1 MDDALT
7 KRADR
12 LLADAKRAGLTLA
25 VAESCTGGL
34 LCQVLSDAEGAS
46 AQFAGGFV
54 TYTKAQKTA
63 ALGVP
68 ASLLKEKTAVCP
80 EVARAMADGA
90 LRMSA
95 ASVTA
100 AITGVAGP
108 EPDED
113 DNPVGMVCLAVARRG
128 NPTRDF
134 KFNYGNR
141 GRDAI
146 RRQAVLDALDALID
160 AVTAVSAAA

>member
-108 EPDED
+108 PADEEEK
-113 DNPVGMVCLAVARRG
+113 PGGGGWLPGARPG
-128 NPTRDF
+128 QPPRDLQI
-134 KFNYGNR
+134 N
-141 GRDAI
+141 
-146 RRQAVLDALDALID
+146 L
-160 AVTAVSAAA
+160 

>member
-108 EPDED
+108 QPDEN
-113 DNPVGMVCLAVARRG
+113 DNPGGVGCPPGARRG
-128 NPTRDF
+128 NPTRGF
-134 KFNYGNR
+134 RFNYGKR

-146 RRQAVLDALDALID
+146 PPPTGLD
-160 AVTAVSAAA
+160 

>member
-12 LLADAKRAGLTLA
+12 LLADAKRAGLT
-25 VAESCTGGL
+25 
-34 LCQVLSDAEGAS
+34 
-46 AQFAGGFV
+46 
-54 TYTKAQKTA
+54 
-63 ALGVP
+63 
-68 ASLLKEKTAVCP
+68 
-80 EVARAMADGA
+80 
-90 LRMSA
+90 
-95 ASVTA
+95 
-100 AITGVAGP
+100 
-108 EPDED
+108 
-113 DNPVGMVCLAVARRG
+113 LAVARRG

>member
-1 MDDALT
+1 IGRPLCLEHRMNDVLG

-12 LLADAKRAGLTLA
+12 LLTHAARAGLTVA

-34 LCQVLSDAEGAS
+34 LCQVLSDAKGAS

-63 ALGVP
+63 ALQVP
-68 ASLLKEKTAVCP
+68 ASLLSEKTAVCP
-80 EVARAMADGA
+80 DVARAMAEGA

-95 ASVTA
+95 AGVTA

-108 EPDED
+108 EP
-113 DNPVGMVCLAVARRG
+113 
-128 NPTRDF
+128 
-134 KFNYGNR
+134 
-141 GRDAI
+141 
-146 RRQAVLDALDALID
+146 
-160 AVTAVSAAA
+160 

>member
-12 LLADAKRAGLTLA
+12 LLADAKRAGLAGA

-54 TYTKAQKTA
+54 TYTKGQKTA
-63 ALGVP
+63 ALGVRR
-68 ASLLKEKTAVCP
+68 SLLKENSARSP
-80 EVARAMADGA
+80 ELPGPMAEGA

-100 AITGVAGP
+100 
-108 EPDED
+108 
-113 DNPVGMVCLAVARRG
+113 
-128 NPTRDF
+128 
-134 KFNYGNR
+134 
-141 GRDAI
+141 
-146 RRQAVLDALDALID
+146 
-160 AVTAVSAAA
+160 